1 MHVTGGQCAVR
12 WNVKN
17 DEQQFAIISIIY
29 DFEFLFG
36 IPKVSISTTQRMEE
50 QALGNETQ
58 KNKNLSRVHYESER
72 LYFNSRME

>member
-1 MHVTGGQCAVR
+1 VR

-36 IPKVSISTTQRMEE
+36 IPKVSISITQRMEE